1 MPIPVCSKTLA
12 KTRKSVHRGGKL
24 GCDDK
29 WLSHGNCQKRIRT
42 SKGMGKAEMGFQN
55 CSGQGGDLQF
65 PPACDGDFEVVN
77 GFVGNVQDA
86 SSCHMIQ
93 GATILEVTTIQKYRT
108 RLMQSFCIM

>member
-42 SKGMGKAEMGFQN
+42 SKGMGKAEMGFHKTAVARE
-55 CSGQGGDLQF
+55 GI
-65 PPACDGDFEVVN
+65 
-77 GFVGNVQDA
+77 
-86 SSCHMIQ
+86 SSSHRPKM
-93 GATILEVTTIQKYRT
+93 GTLK
-108 RLMQSFCIM
+108 L